1 MCSFLFHRGNGYEI
15 QNVCQAEISVRPLAR
30 YSKQLSV
37 KPEKCL
43 KLEYIDSRLQA
54 CHVFQLEAFVNLA
67 HGRLNEKPVL
77 ADAVGARLS
86 RF

>member
-1 MCSFLFHRGNGYEI
+1 MFL
-15 QNVCQAEISVRPLAR
+15 
-30 YSKQLSV
+30 
-37 KPEKCL
+37 
-43 KLEYIDSRLQA
+43 
-54 CHVFQLEAFVNLA
+54 QLEAFVNLA